1 MKICIN
7 ITDKNNCSFTVIDTA
22 VVNPAILKYNVQ

>member
-7 ITDKNNCSFTVIDTA
+7 ITDNYITFTVKDTA
-22 VVNPAILKYNVQ
+22 VNPAILKYNVQ